1 MQNSIHVRIS
11 KYVIKFKAVVSKT
24 LNKVKVL
31 VTSNTIFKCVVNAQM
46 PSNSSKLVA
55 RTQTNQMVML
65 NSTVQNQNCKNDL
78 K

>member
-11 KYVIKFKAVVSKT
+11 KYVIKFKVVVSKT

-31 VTSNTIFKCVVNAQM
+31 VTLNTIFKYVVNAQM
-46 PSNSSKLVA
+46 PSNSSRLVA
-55 RTQTNQMVML
+55 RTQMNQMVML
-65 NSTVQNQNCKNDL
+65 NSTIQNQNCKNGL